1 MVYIVNVISKTF
13 PPLLLHLM
21 YYGNPP
27 FWFLGKVRPTGD
39 GRYEAYMIPPFKS
52 NHASFIELL
61 PNGDLVLAW
70 FSGTAEGESDVAIV
84 LSRLPNGTDQWSR
97 AAVLSQRKDYS
108 NQNPVLFYDAKG
120 KMLHLYHTQQP
131 TSVTDGIHLPE
142 YKATIWTLNSTDLG
156 NKWSLP
162 WEMFHKDGSYDH
174 NRILLTLN
182 GDWILPMYYSCM

>member
-1 MVYIVNVISKTF
+1 
-13 PPLLLHLM
+13 
-21 YYGNPP
+21 
-27 FWFLGKVRPTGD
+27 
-39 GRYEAYMIPPFKS
+39 MIPPFKS

-97 AAVLSQRKDYS
+97 AAVLSQRKDFS

-131 TSVTDGIHLPE
+131 ASGIARLPTAEEKYQTHPCLLYTSPSPRDRQKSRMPSS
-142 YKATIWTLNSTDLG
+142 A
-156 NKWSLP
+156 
-162 WEMFHKDGSYDH
+162 
-174 NRILLTLN
+174 
-182 GDWILPMYYSCM
+182 

>member
-1 MVYIVNVISKTF
+1 MLQVKPFLLFYCISCTMVI
-13 PPLLLHLM
+13 PLLIL
-21 YYGNPP
+21 
-27 FWFLGKVRPTGD
+27 LGKVRPTGD

-131 TSVTDGIHLPE
+131 ASGIARLPTAE
-142 YKATIWTLNSTDLG
+142 EKAKIWTLNSTNLG
-156 NKWSLP
+156 KSWTTP
-162 WEMFHKDGSYDH
+162 WELFHKDGSFDR
-174 NRILLTLN
+174 NRMVIKLD
-182 GDWILPMYYSCM
+182 GDWLLPMYYASMTL